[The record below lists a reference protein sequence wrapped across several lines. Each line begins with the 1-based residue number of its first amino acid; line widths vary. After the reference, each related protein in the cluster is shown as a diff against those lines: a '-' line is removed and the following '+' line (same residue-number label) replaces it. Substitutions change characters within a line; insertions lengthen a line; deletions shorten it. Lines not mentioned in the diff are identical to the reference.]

1 MIERKKTQENLEIKI
16 KKLISLLFLYMIILL
31 INYI

>member
-1 MIERKKTQENLEIKI
+1 MIDRLKTQENLEIKI
-16 KKLISLLFLYMIILL
+16 NKLISLLFLYMIILL

>member
-1 MIERKKTQENLEIKI
+1 MIDRIKTQENLEIKI

-31 INYI
+31 INYN

>member
-1 MIERKKTQENLEIKI
+1 MIERIKTQENLEIKI
-16 KKLISLLFLYMIILL
+16 KKLILFLYMIILL

>member
-1 MIERKKTQENLEIKI
+1 MIEKIKTQENLEIKI
-16 KKLISLLFLYMIILL
+16 KKLILFLYMIILL

>member
-1 MIERKKTQENLEIKI
+1 MIDRLKTQENLEIKI
-16 KKLISLLFLYMIILL
+16 KKLILFLYMIILL